1 MKKLIL
7 LVPALLLSL
16 TGCATQ
22 TGTINCTLSSKDVVN
37 GYELDSVYK
46 INYTGDYVDS
56 VETVEVVTS
65 DSDSILDTFET
76 TLNDSY
82 SATSEAYGGYTYEVT
97 REEKKVTSDVTID
110 YSEMDIKEF
119 VEDQPTLNS
128 YVEDGKFLV
137 EGIKALYESMGAT
150 CE

>member
-1 MKKLIL
+1 M
-7 LVPALLLSL
+7 
-16 TGCATQ
+16 Q
-22 TGTINCTLSSKDVVN
+22 
-37 GYELDSVYK
+37 
-46 INYTGDYVDS
+46 
-56 VETVEVVTS
+56 
-65 DSDSILDTFET
+65 
-76 TLNDSY
+76 
-82 SATSEAYGGYTYEVT
+82 VT